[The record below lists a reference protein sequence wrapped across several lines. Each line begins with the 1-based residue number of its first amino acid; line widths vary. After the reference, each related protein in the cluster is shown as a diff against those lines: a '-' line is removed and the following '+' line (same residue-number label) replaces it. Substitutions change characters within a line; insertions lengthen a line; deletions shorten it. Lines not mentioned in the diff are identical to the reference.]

1 MDDCSWLLFQG
12 HGIGTDSEGSDGS
25 AGLHEE
31 QDVAISLQIY
41 MMMDTEEHGYAEAV
55 TTSSSSTF
63 PSLSSS
69 GSADENSS
77 FMLTGS
83 TTTTTAS
90 FHHPVDVSSLQILPS
105 PIAYNDDHH
114 GLFFDNLDT
123 IVNLDD
129 LMAQEP
135 HQEQGKR
142 KNGFQSG
149 GAFKPY
155 VDHLMP
161 RKKTKPGACGQRAF
175 KSAMSAL
182 ERMHMARLAKWQ
194 SYQMGMSAPP
204 PSVDSSG
211 DQLQHVLSERK
222 RREKLNDSFKALRT
236 VLPPGSKKDRASTLI
251 RARDYVNS
259 LKSRVSE
266 LEEKNKILVD
276 TQLHGDNAGQQDDYS
291 GEQVEVDISRPV
303 SEETSQ
309 EFKMKVVVKSGCN
322 AMDALVTILQSLKEI
337 EDVRFVAMDTGSSTG
352 HPLGKD
358 FQTATI
364 TVQVKS
370 SRYDDKFLKE
380 SLIRI
385 VKDAMKS
392 EIVTS

>member
-1 MDDCSWLLFQG
+1 MKLPGAPTRTRRSCSR
-12 HGIGTDSEGSDGS
+12 
-25 AGLHEE
+25 
-31 QDVAISLQIY
+31 
-41 MMMDTEEHGYAEAV
+41 EHHNHYCIV
-55 TTSSSSTF
+55 S
-63 PSLSSS
+63 PSGGRFL
-69 GSADENSS
+69 
-77 FMLTGS
+77 
-83 TTTTTAS
+83 
-90 FHHPVDVSSLQILPS
+90 LQILPS
-105 PIAYNDDHH
+105 QLPTNDDHH

-135 HQEQGKR
+135 HPGTRETQEWFSVRRRIQAVRRSPHAEKEDPS
-142 KNGFQSG
+142 Q
-149 GAFKPY
+149 A
-155 VDHLMP
+155 
-161 RKKTKPGACGQRAF
+161 ACGQRAF

-236 VLPPGSKKDRASTLI
+236 VLPPGSKFLIERSSLHGKKDRASTLI